1 MGEEPKYLN
10 PRKGR
15 TKTYNLIYVFNLGF
29 NKIFRL
35 DIVCEVNGNSELKIV
50 FNSIYWK
57 YLLFVNLRKN
67 LER

>member
-29 NKIFRL
+29 NKILRL
-35 DIVCEVNGNSELKIV
+35 DIVCEVVFTKIFRNRFLV
-50 FNSIYWK
+50 
-57 YLLFVNLRKN
+57 LRKM
-67 LER
+67 